1 MNSDPK
7 WFKLLSRSNDDN
19 WVMKI
24 NKLKKLHL
32 LLTRYYEENL
42 GYTNIKNLEAPNFN
56 AIAKENNLVET
67 MKLYSL
73 IVTLAVTYKDKAG
86 QITKIQHLS
95 PKSQQGLMLTIEGV
109 CCKFSA

>member
-7 WFKLLSRSNDDN
+7 WFKLQSSDSDN
-19 WVMKI
+19 WVTKI
-24 NKLKKLHL
+24 NKLKRLHL

-42 GYTNIKNLEAPNFN
+42 GLAAIKNLEVPNFN
-56 AIAKENNLVET
+56 DIVKENNLVET

-73 IVTLAVTYKDKAG
+73 IVTLAVTYKDKAE
-86 QITKIQHLS
+86 QITKIQNLN

-109 CCKFSA
+109 CCKF